1 MQYFRATKQR
11 RNINYSSCNEEDI
24 VEVEN
29 FFWFILFI
37 FYFLY
42 SFFVRLNLSLW
53 NIVYSHL
60 IRWKYREDF
69 YRMYIRVYH
78 VAITSLE
85 YIVLN
90 LYFLAFSSRKIYID
104 IIYIKGK
111 TIVSKGKQKFV
122 DFIIMKNS
130 KCIFKQIIIPRS
142 GLVPKF
148 PSERSTRI
156 EDTTSSTVGLQSGQS
171 DDIRTTIGFVQERR
185 SRRVGAQRRCKVR
198 IFVPCWTEER

>member
-24 VEVEN
+24 VE
-29 FFWFILFI
+29 FFLIHFVYFLFSLFILSPFKSI
-37 FYFLY
+37 F
-42 SFFVRLNLSLW
+42 V
-53 NIVYSHL
+53 
-60 IRWKYREDF
+60 KYRLLSF
-69 YRMYIRVYH
+69 NSIKVSWRFLSHIYIRVYH